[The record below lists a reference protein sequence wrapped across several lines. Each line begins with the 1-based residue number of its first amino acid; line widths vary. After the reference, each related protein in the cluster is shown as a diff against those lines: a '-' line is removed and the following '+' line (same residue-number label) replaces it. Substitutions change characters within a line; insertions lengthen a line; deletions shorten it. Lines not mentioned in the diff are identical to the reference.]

1 MFYVTRNPDG
11 SVQSLSKEAGSGSES
26 LAADHPD
33 VQAFLGAASAAS
45 SNFGESDAEFVRV
58 LEDLIDTLI
67 LKNVIYHTDLPV
79 AAQKKLLARKGLR
92 SRLQGAL
99 TLLGNDDRLI

>member
-33 VQAFLGAASAAS
+33 VQAFLGAAAAAA

>member
-11 SVQSLSKEAGSGSES
+11 SVQSLSKEADSGSES

-33 VQAFLGAASAAS
+33 VQAFLGAAS